1 MSNLGTQIASIL
13 NNSQEI
19 TFNIEIG
26 CESVRQ
32 LISQYDFIQNFYV
45 TRLIILVNSM

>member
-26 CESVRQ
+26 CESLRQ
-32 LISQYDFIQNFYV
+32 LISQYEVSNLFIR
-45 TRLIILVNSM
+45 RLLIAYL